1 MIKLIRLIE
10 KKRIEIK
17 MAYEEKTLDS
27 KIVYK
32 GKIFNIRRD
41 TVLAVNGKNA
51 YRDILEH
58 NGAAV
63 LLPITKQGK
72 IVLVRQW
79 RQARKQFMLELPAGK
94 VDPGETFEETATR
107 ELQEETGYTAENLRY
122 LLTVSPSAGYSEEI
136 LKIYLSTELI
146 PGEISLDETEDLDV
160 IECNPKEILQ
170 IIVEGKIQDSKTI
183 IGILYAHIVGLL

>member
-136 LKIYLSTELI
+136 LKIYLCTELI